1 MNTIKLSEMFG
12 PTIQGEGSRSG
23 KLAAFIR
30 VWGCPLYCW
39 FCDSAYTWRVNNK
52 HPHKQETVTY
62 NPKEQIKEVSFA
74 EILASLRD
82 MRWPPVIVFTGGEP
96 LLYDEKLYRLGY
108 EIARTM
114 IRETGYVPEF
124 EVETAGVIKP
134 NWIKSLLQ
142 LLRFNVSPK
151 LASSQVALNDRLN
164 LETLEYYAKLPAT
177 TFKFVITDPI
187 KDIAEIK
194 KIQNMAR
201 ISDRRI
207 YLMPEGETLEEQVER
222 TQSVMELAIDNHWNF
237 SPRLHTMAWG
247 NERGR

>member
-1 MNTIKLSEMFG
+1 MDTIKLSEMFG

-23 KLAAFIR
+23 RLAAFIR

-39 FCDSAYTWRVNNK
+39 FCDSAYTWRVNDK
-52 HPHKQETVTY
+52 HSHKQETVTY
-62 NPKEQIKEVSFA
+62 NPKEQIKEMSFT
-74 EILASLRD
+74 EVLASLRD
-82 MRWPPVIVFTGGEP
+82 MRWPPLIVFTGGEP
-96 LLYDEKLYRLGY
+96 LLYDEKLTRLGLLIVSNM
-108 EIARTM
+108 IA
-114 IRETGYVPEF
+114 ETGYVPEF

-134 NWIKSLLQ
+134 DRLSLMAG
-142 LLRFNVSPK
+142 LRFNVSPK

-201 ISDRRI
+201 ISDRQI
-207 YLMPEGETLEEQVER
+207 YLMPEGETQAEQVR
-222 TQSVMELAIDNHWNF
+222 RFKLVMELAIDNHWNF